1 MREQLNKALIDDLD
15 RKFANRHNYNREIV
29 LRKEELKLREE
40 DDNIGG
46 SSGNIVSN
54 PVENEVVKY
63 LSDPYITNRQM
74 WKRAIVETLNE
85 QSLEISNL
93 IELKYWGQDSWM
105 DWRTF
110 GEVHGYSKT
119 AIYRIR
125 QKVLIEFGR
134 KVGELS

>member
-46 SSGNIVSN
+46 GSGNIVSN

-93 IELKYWGQDSWM
+93 MELKYWGEDSWM
-105 DWRTF
+105 NWDDF
-110 GEVHGYSKT
+110 GKLHGYSKPT
-119 AIYRIR
+119 IYRIR
-125 QKVLIEFGR
+125 QKVLLSFAR
-134 KVGELS
+134 KIGEIA